1 MGEGAEYFGLEGG
14 DMFAIFS
21 SISIIMVT
29 YKIIKNPTSGPGCFW
44 DTPYWTGHAELSPY
58 KRRRA
63 EWRGQCVLR
72 HGQWV
77 AVQSESCRG
86 RVVGMAQ
93 ECVIE

>member
-44 DTPYWTGHAELSPY
+44 DTPYWPGHAELSPY
-58 KRRRA
+58 KKN
-63 EWRGQCVLR
+63 EMPG
-72 HGQWV
+72 
-77 AVQSESCRG
+77 EE
-86 RVVGMAQ
+86 
-93 ECVIE
+93 ECVCRHRAVCRRVCD

>member
-44 DTPYWTGHAELSPY
+44 DTPYWPGHAKLSGY
-58 KRRRA
+58 KKKEMRR
-63 EWRGQCVLR
+63 EEQCV
-72 HGQWV
+72 G
-77 AVQSESCRG
+77 
-86 RVVGMAQ
+86 
-93 ECVIE
+93 ECVISNRGSI